1 MLMIVMI
8 DRACSI
14 VNKTCFSH
22 IYKVHNIT
30 VTRNYL
36 LESWR
41 RKISFT
47 DKLAYLS
54 DNTCPLGLMNLVT
67 EAF

>member
-1 MLMIVMI
+1 MLMIIMI

-30 VTRNYL
+30 VTRNL
-36 LESWR
+36 GEG
-41 RKISFT
+41 K
-47 DKLAYLS
+47 YLS
-54 DNTCPLGLMNLVT
+54 LTNWLI
-67 EAF
+67 